1 MIEEKYSKIL
11 MEGIDKA
18 YAMAN
23 SARAKGYDPEETV
36 GMPLA
41 KNMAERVES
50 LVSVAMP
57 QILNKGIPQRIKEL
71 ENIYGRLDWRVAL
84 TITSETAE
92 EKFCKFNTK
101 KEAAETGIRI
111 GLAYLTL
118 GVVASPLEGFVE
130 LKIKK
135 RDDGKEY
142 FALMYAGPIRSA
154 GGTAGALS
162 VVLAD
167 FIRKKMGYDVYDP
180 SEKEIRRMVTELYD
194 YHERVTNL
202 QYLPSE
208 KEIRFLVNNLPVEI
222 DGDPSEEIEVSNY
235 KDIGRIGT
243 NRIRS
248 GPCLV
253 LGECVAQKAAKVWS
267 QIRKWKSDF
276 DLEHWSFLQ
285 EFIRIQ
291 REIKAKEKFSTKKI
305 APIYTYIQDLVA
317 GRPVLGHPSAV
328 GGFRLRYGRCR
339 TSGYSATA
347 IHPATMYIL
356 NKYLAIG
363 TQLKVERPGKA
374 TAITACDYTEGP
386 IVKLN
391 NNSVVIIDNEQK
403 AKQVANS
410 IKEIL
415 FLGDIL
421 VSYGD
426 FYNRVHTLVPAGYCE
441 EWWALE
447 AEKAMIDIFGT
458 LDYYKLSQLTSID
471 IEYLEKIIKNYF
483 FEKPD
488 AKISITLSR
497 TLQIPLHPYHTYH
510 WRTIQKEE
518 FIALLKW
525 LSTAKIEYERNTA
538 IKIILEKNEVG
549 KRVLEII
556 GLPHLFV
563 NNEFTIIEKDEAE
576 ILSTIFNL
584 SEGNFYE
591 KYANSQME
599 DILDIINFFSSIKL
613 RDKSGTFIGARMGRP
628 EKAKVRKMEGDPH
641 TLFPVGKEGG
651 KMRAFQNALEAGY
664 IVAEFPTYMCKI
676 CNKET
681 IFPKCEQCDSRTIKT
696 SYCNFCGP
704 IEGNSC
710 KHGEAVH
717 FKKQSIDINHYFKKI
732 LKKINMQQYPDLIK
746 GVRGTSNKYHIPE
759 HFAKGILRAKYGI
772 PVNKDGTTRYD
783 MTQLP
788 ITHFNPK
795 EIGTPVGELRGL
807 GYEKDIYGKDLTE
820 DTQILELKP
829 QDIILPKCEDAPE
842 LGADKILYNIAQFID
857 ELLVLL
863 YGEEKFYNFKSEN
876 DLVGQLVIALAPH
889 TSAAIVGRII
899 GFSKTQGF
907 FAHPLFHAATRRDCL
922 GYNDYV
928 SVNNNG
934 SWKVEKIGR
943 VIEELNPIEK
953 VDNFGT
959 LGKNTH
965 NTYTWSNP
973 GQCQVVEATK
983 HQPSEILKLHLEDG
997 RRIELTE
1004 NHKVYIK
1011 GKKEMRVHELKE
1023 GDQLM
1028 VCYNRNIEEKDI
1040 DEIFLPEIFC
1050 DREDIMLRGVRDFLN
1065 KFENISKHENYCF
1078 RDSFPIKFV
1087 NDLLKKHNKT
1097 LYNLPLKTKIS
1108 IKRDNVLLPVR
1119 IKLDKELLEVI
1130 GLYIAEGYLRK
1141 NDSQKGFYQLSISG
1155 NSEIKD
1161 FVKRVF
1167 YSHFNLR
1174 PSYENT
1180 DQVVFSSR
1188 IVYELFKDYL
1198 AIGSRAQEK
1207 RIPPKFL
1214 DLKKEKLCA
1223 LLRGYF
1229 EGDGSVSHTDIRV
1242 ACDTVSEGL
1251 KHDLSFV
1258 LSRFGIFTKFYEYE
1272 KEPGPKV
1279 REFYLKKNK
1288 QILKFRITKIIIL
1301 SNFVKRFK
1309 QIGFISDRK
1318 NIILNKLCQKNPYSS
1333 YIEFDENYAYPKI
1346 TKIEEIG
1353 EDLSYCFNVS
1363 SQHNFFANDILVHN
1377 CDGDEAS
1384 VTLLMDALLNFSR
1397 QFLPNTRGATQDAP
1411 LVLTTILNPNEVD
1424 DMAFD
1429 LDVAQR
1435 YTLEFYEATQ
1445 KYEMPSNVKIERLGD
1460 MLKTNKIKIGYTH
1473 PVSNINNGVKCSSY
1487 KTIPSMEDKLKGQMD
1502 LADKIRAVDAAD
1514 VARLVIEKHLLRDI
1528 KGNLR
1533 RFSMQEFRCSKCT
1546 EKYRRPPLSGKCLA
1560 CGSRLIFT
1568 VSEGSIVKY
1577 LEPAISLSEKYNLP
1591 AYLKQVLL
1599 LTKDRVEGVFG
1610 KDKDRQEGLGRWF
1623 G

>member
-1 MIEEKYSKIL
+1 MAEENHSKIL
-11 MEGIDKA
+11 AAEIDNA
-18 YAMAN
+18 YAIAN
-23 SARAKGYDPEETV
+23 SARSKGYDPEDTV

-57 QILNKGIPQRIKEL
+57 QIINKGIPKRINEL
-71 ENIYGRLDWRVAL
+71 EDKYGKLDWRVAL
-84 TITSETAE
+84 TISLEAAE
-92 EKFCKFNTK
+92 EKFCAFSTK
-101 KEAAETGIRI
+101 KEAFETGIRI

-135 RDDGKEY
+135 RNDGKEY
-142 FALMYAGPIRSA
+142 FALMFAGPIRSA
-154 GGTAGALS
+154 GGTAGAVS

-167 FIRKKMGYDVYDP
+167 YIRKKTGYDVYDP

-208 KEIRFLVNNLPVEI
+208 KEIRFLVSNLPVEI
-222 DGDPSEEIEVSNY
+222 DGDPSEDIEVSNY
-235 KDIGRIGT
+235 KDIPRIET

-253 LGECVAQKAAKVWS
+253 MGECVAQKAAKLWS
-267 QIRKWKSDF
+267 QLRKWKSDF
-276 DLEHWSFLQ
+276 DLEQWSFLQ
-285 EFIRIQ
+285 DFVSLQ
-291 REIKAKEKFSTKKI
+291 REIKSKEKFSAQKI
-305 APIYTYIQDLVA
+305 TPIFTYIQDLVA
-317 GRPVLGHPSAV
+317 GRPVLGHPSVV

-347 IHPATMYIL
+347 IHPATMHIL

-374 TAITACDYTEGP
+374 TAITSCDYIEGP

-391 NNSVVIIDNEQK
+391 NNNVMMIDSEQK
-403 AKQVANS
+403 AKQYTNS

-426 FYNRVHTLVPAGYCE
+426 FYNRAHTLAPAGYCE

-447 AEKAMIDIFGT
+447 AEKSIIGMFGA
-458 LDYYKLSQLTSID
+458 LDYHKLSQLAGID
-471 IEYLEKIIKNYF
+471 AAYLENIIKNYF

-488 AKISITLSR
+488 AKTAVALSR
-497 TLQIPLHPYHTYH
+497 TLNLPLHPCYTYH
-510 WRTIQKEE
+510 WKTIQKEE
-518 FIALLKW
+518 CIAMLRW
-525 LSTAKIEYERNTA
+525 LSAAKIESERGIAT
-538 IKIILEKNEVG
+538 KIILEKNEVG
-549 KRVLEII
+549 KRVLELI
-556 GLPHLFV
+556 GMPHLFV
-563 NNEFTIIEKDEAE
+563 SNEFTIIEKEEAE
-576 ILSTIFNL
+576 ILSAVFNL
-584 SEGNFYE
+584 NEADFSK
-591 KYANSQME
+591 KYIESPAEDVLDMINS
-599 DILDIINFFSSIKL
+599 FSGVKL

-628 EKAKVRKMEGDPH
+628 EKAKVRKMDGDPH

-651 KMRAFQNALEAGY
+651 KTRAFQSALEAGFV
-664 IVAEFPTYMCKI
+664 VAEFPTYVCKA
-676 CNKET
+676 CSKET
-681 IFPKCEQCDSRTIKT
+681 IFAKCEQCDSKTTKT
-696 SYCNFCGP
+696 SYCELCGTV
-704 IEGNSC
+704 EGDKC
-710 KHGEAVH
+710 RHGKNPQ
-717 FKKQSIDINHYFKKI
+717 FRKQRIDINHYFSKI
-732 LKKINMQQYPDLIK
+732 IKKINMKQYPDLIK
-746 GVRGTSNKYHIPE
+746 GVRGTSNKNHIPE
-759 HFAKGILRAKYGI
+759 HFAKGILRAKYSI

-788 ITHFNPK
+788 ITHFTPK
-795 EIGTPVGELRGL
+795 EIGTSAEELISF
-807 GYEKDIYGKDLTE
+807 GYEKDIHGNDLT
-820 DTQILELKP
+820 DDSQVVELNP

-842 LGADKILYNIAQFID
+842 LGADKILYNVAQFID

-863 YGEEKFYNFKSEN
+863 YGEEKFYNLKSEK
-876 DLVGQLVIALAPH
+876 DLTGQLVLALAPH

-922 GYNDYV
+922 GYNNYV
-928 SVNNNG
+928 SVNDNG
-934 SWKVEKIGR
+934 SWKVEKIGK
-943 VIEELNPIEK
+943 VIEEINPSEK

-959 LGKNTH
+959 LGKKTQ

-983 HQPSEILKLHLEDG
+983 HQPREILKLHLEDG

-1004 NHKVYIK
+1004 NHKVYLK
-1011 GKKEMRVHELKE
+1011 GKKEKRAYELKK
-1023 GDQLM
+1023 GDQPM
-1028 VCYNRNIEEKDI
+1028 VCYNRNMEEKDI
-1040 DEIFLPEIFC
+1040 EEIFLPEIFSG
-1050 DREDIMLRGVRDFLN
+1050 REDVMVRGIRDFLC

-1078 RDSFPIKFV
+1078 RDSFPVKFV
-1087 NDLLKKHNKT
+1087 EEILIKNNKT
-1097 LYNLPLKTKIS
+1097 LNDLPTEARIS
-1108 IKRDNVLLPVR
+1108 IKRDSVLLPVR
-1119 IKLDKELLEVI
+1119 IKLDKELFEVI
-1130 GLYIAEGYLRK
+1130 GLYIAEGYVRK
-1141 NDSQKGFYQLSISG
+1141 NTSKKGFYQISVAG
-1155 NSEIKD
+1155 NTEIKN
-1161 FVKRVF
+1161 FVKKVF
-1167 YSHFNLR
+1167 YSHFNLKA
-1174 PSYENT
+1174 SYENP

-1198 AIGSRAQEK
+1198 MIGGRAHEK
-1207 RIPPKFL
+1207 RIPSKFL
-1214 DLKKEKLCA
+1214 NLKKEKMAA

-1229 EGDGSVSHTDIRV
+1229 EGDGSVSITDTRV
-1242 ACDTVSEGL
+1242 TCDTVSEGL

-1272 KEPGPKV
+1272 KEPGQIVRDFYIRKNRKV
-1279 REFYLKKNK
+1279 P
-1288 QILKFRITKIIIL
+1288 KFRITKIIIL
-1301 SNFVKRFK
+1301 SNFVKKFR
-1309 QIGFISDRK
+1309 QIGFLSDRK
-1318 NIILNKLCQKNPYSS
+1318 NGILDKLCQKNPRGT
-1333 YIEFDENYAYPKI
+1333 YIDIDEQYAYPKI
-1346 TKIEEIG
+1346 TKIEKIG

-1397 QFLPNTRGATQDAP
+1397 QFLPDTRGATQDAP
-1411 LVLTTILNPNEVD
+1411 LVLTTLLNPNEVD

-1435 YTLEFYEATQ
+1435 YTLEFYEAAL
-1445 KYEMPSNVKIERLGD
+1445 KYEMPSNVKIEKLGD
-1460 MLKTNKIKIGYTH
+1460 MLKTGKIKIGYTH
-1473 PVSNINNGVKCSSY
+1473 PVSNINNGVKCSAY

-1502 LADKIRAVDAAD
+1502 LADRIRAVDAED

-1533 RFSMQEFRCSKCT
+1533 RFSTQEFRCSKCT
-1546 EKYRRPPLSGKCLA
+1546 EKYRRPPLAGKCLA

-1577 LEPAISLSEKYNLP
+1577 MEPAISLSEKYNLKP
-1591 AYLKQVLL
+1591 YLKQVLQ

-1610 KDKDRQEGLGRWF
+1610 RDKDRQEGLGRWF